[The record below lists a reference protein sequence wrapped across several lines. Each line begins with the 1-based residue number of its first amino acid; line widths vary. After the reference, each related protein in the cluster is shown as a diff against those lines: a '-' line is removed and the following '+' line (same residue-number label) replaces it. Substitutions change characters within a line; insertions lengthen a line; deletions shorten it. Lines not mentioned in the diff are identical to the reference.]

1 MTGMFNKDPHEVFDF
16 IIKLI
21 SQAKRRASGINL
33 ESIYHCL
40 NRTILYLLSRPTDS
54 IAAQMSILEALH
66 KLTTHRSACVFD
78 PFISGFSVLTQF
90 TTINP
95 FLALLSHITTPIYVY
110 V

>member
-1 MTGMFNKDPHEVFDF
+1 MVQSQFFMSVFRCLRLELATLPPATSPSPPSGMFNKDPHEVFDF

-66 KLTTHRSACVFD
+66 KLTTHRSA
-78 PFISGFSVLTQF
+78 LL
-90 TTINP
+90 
-95 FLALLSHITTPIYVY
+95 LACPL
-110 V
+110 

>member
-66 KLTTHRSACVFD
+66 KLTTHRSACGFD
-78 PFISGFSVLTQF
+78 PLYFRI
-90 TTINP
+90 
-95 FLALLSHITTPIYVY
+95 
-110 V
+110 